1 MEWRRTYPL
10 QHLGLVAPAQLLEAV
25 VTLLFEIGLLLD
37 LCLVEAVDD
46 GVLALRDEHAFDL
59 RADRSS
65 QKNRSL
71 LEV

>member
-46 GVLALRDEHAFDL
+46 GVLALRDEHALDL
-59 RADRSS
+59 RGDILQVRKA
-65 QKNRSL
+65 SL
-71 LEV
+71 TM

>member
-46 GVLALRDEHAFDL
+46 GVLALRDEHALDL
-59 RADRSS
+59 RGDILQVR
-65 QKNRSL
+65 KTSL
-71 LEV
+71 TM